1 MESCSC
7 VCGIWPLL
15 FLFEGRIGLPG
26 KDGPPG
32 PQGPP
37 GIPGKDGEKGTY
49 GVFLDK

>member
-26 KDGPPG
+26 KDGP
-32 PQGPP
+32 QGPP